1 MTKKKNILLITSEFP
16 PQPGGIGNHA
26 FHLAKGFSEAGM
38 KVTVITDIRSES
50 GEEEAGFDKQLP
62 FKVIRIKRRKLIFLT
77 YLNRILKAFKE
88 AGSADEIWLSGK
100 FSLWTG
106 RWLKV
111 FYPKRMIAVVHGSEL
126 RLTGIS
132 EKRRT
137 ESALKKMDFLVAVSH
152 YTKNLMSQLN
162 LKNIEVI
169 PNGFEIKSFEKKVF
183 TPPQSPKLITV
194 GNVTQRKGQQN
205 VIRALPLLL
214 EVFPKLEYHIV
225 GIPTEQDELEVLT
238 RELKVEEVVYFHG
251 RVSEERKIKLLLD
264 SDIFVMLSEETDKG
278 DVEGF
283 GIAVLEANHLGLPAI
298 GSKNSGLEDAISDG
312 FSGEII
318 SAWHKEELLSAVQNI
333 LKNYKAYSGQAQRW
347 SEDFKWEK
355 IIEQYLDL
363 SMHTNED

>member
-1 MTKKKNILLITSEFP
+1 
-16 PQPGGIGNHA
+16 
-26 FHLAKGFSEAGM
+26 
-38 KVTVITDIRSES
+38 
-50 GEEEAGFDKQLP
+50 
-62 FKVIRIKRRKLIFLT
+62 
-77 YLNRILKAFKE
+77 
-88 AGSADEIWLSGK
+88 
-100 FSLWTG
+100 
-106 RWLKV
+106 
-111 FYPKRMIAVVHGSEL
+111 
-126 RLTGIS
+126 
-132 EKRRT
+132 
-137 ESALKKMDFLVAVSH
+137 MDFLVAVSH

-205 VIRALPLLL
+205 VIRALSLLL

-238 RELKVEEVVYFHG
+238 RELKVEEAVFFHG